1 MNEETE
7 NIIATIKQQI
17 AALHH
22 RHAALSTENAS
33 LRKAKLQ
40 LEFDI
45 EKQQNTIEQLNNQ
58 LQLIKIT
65 KFAANDNEIERI
77 ELKQTINEYIKEIDN
92 CIKLLNR

>member
-22 RHAALSTENAS
+22 QHVALSTENAS

>member
-7 NIIATIKQQI
+7 KIIATIKQQI
-17 AALHH
+17 EALHH
-22 RHAALSTENAS
+22 RHATLSTENAA
-33 LRKAKLQ
+33 LRNKKLQ
-40 LEFDI
+40 LENEI
-45 EKQQNTIEQLNNQ
+45 EKQQNVIEQLNNQ

-65 KFAANDNEIERI
+65 KFATNDNEIERI